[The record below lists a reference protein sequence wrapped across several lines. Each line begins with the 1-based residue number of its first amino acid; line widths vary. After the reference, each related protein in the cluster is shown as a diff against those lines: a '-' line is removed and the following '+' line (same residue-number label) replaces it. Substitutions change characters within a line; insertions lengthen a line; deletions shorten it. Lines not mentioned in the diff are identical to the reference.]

1 MLPPPTSSLTPPA
14 PAAVRHP
21 GAAADADA
29 AAVAGLQVQAAALRQ
44 QLEQRN
50 AAIKAVIDRLRHLI
64 DAFTMWESHK
74 KHLTQHA
81 VTYAAAGAGSMV

>member
-1 MLPPPTSSLTPPA
+1 M
-14 PAAVRHP
+14 
-21 GAAADADA
+21 
-29 AAVAGLQVQAAALRQ
+29 QAAALRQ